1 MEREDWWEDYIEVD
15 PAIMVGK
22 PVVKGSRITV
32 EHILMVMSAGW
43 TVEEVLDN
51 YPTLTPEGF
60 RAAFAFARD
69 VLMDVKFGTVVSAAG

>member
-43 TVEEVLDN
+43 TTEDVLAN
-51 YPTLTPEGF
+51 HPTVTKNGIHAAL
-60 RAAFAFARD
+60 AFAQSLVRERQSTGIS
-69 VLMDVKFGTVVSAAG
+69 VG